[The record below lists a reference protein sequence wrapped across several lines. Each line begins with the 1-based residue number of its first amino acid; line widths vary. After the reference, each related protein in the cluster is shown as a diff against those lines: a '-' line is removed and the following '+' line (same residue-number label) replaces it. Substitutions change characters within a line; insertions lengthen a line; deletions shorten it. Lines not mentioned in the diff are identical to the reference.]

1 MTIDLAHSP
10 ELSGIG
16 GLLLFGKSPLAA
28 FAGAQR
34 LHGDVVEFQQL
45 RKRYVLFF
53 APDAIESVVH
63 AKTGLVKDFFTKD
76 LGLLLG
82 EGLLTAEGEVWKKK
96 RKLVAS
102 AFQPHGLSA
111 HAKTFVECTDTAIR
125 AMRDGEDRDVYQD
138 SMHLTLDIVTR
149 ALFGAEL
156 SRFEEVERALAQV
169 QREYQLLWQTLR
181 ALLPRWIPLAPVRR
195 IKKAR
200 ALLDEILLEV
210 IARKRAEPGTDLLS
224 HLIGLRGDDGE
235 HMTDAELLE
244 ETMTLFLAGHETTA
258 LALTYTLYLLAAHP
272 DIYAKLLSEVDSVLA
287 GRAPTAKDAEQMPFT
302 SAVVRESMRLYPP
315 AWTMARL
322 ADQPTVVAGV
332 ALEPGDQAIVCQWV
346 VQRDPR
352 WFREPDVFRPER
364 WLGDECKNVPR
375 FAYFPFGGGPR
386 VCIGQ
391 HFALLEMLV
400 VVARMSQSFTF
411 ELENKSPPKLMPV
424 ITLRPKGKVMLR
436 VRRRPA
442 PQAAG
447 RAAE

>member
-1 MTIDLAHSP
+1 
-10 ELSGIG
+10 
-16 GLLLFGKSPLAA
+16 
-28 FAGAQR
+28 
-34 LHGDVVEFQQL
+34 
-45 RKRYVLFF
+45 
-53 APDAIESVVH
+53 
-63 AKTGLVKDFFTKD
+63 
-76 LGLLLG
+76 
-82 EGLLTAEGEVWKKK
+82 
-96 RKLVAS
+96 
-102 AFQPHGLSA
+102 
-111 HAKTFVECTDTAIR
+111 
-125 AMRDGEDRDVYQD
+125 MRDGEDRDVYQD

-156 SRFEEVERALAQV
+156 SRFVEVENALAQV

-210 IARKRAEPGTDLLS
+210 IHRKRAEPGTDLLS
-224 HLIGLRGDDGE
+224 HLITLRGDDGE
-235 HMTDAELLE
+235 GMTDAELLE

-272 DIYAKLLSEVDSVLA
+272 DIYEKLLAEVDSVLA
-287 GRAPTAKDAEQMPFT
+287 GRAPTAKDAEHMPFT

-322 ADQPTVVAGV
+322 ADQPMVVAGV
-332 ALEPGDQAIVCQWV
+332 ALEPGDQAITCQWV

-352 WFREPDVFRPER
+352 WFREPDVFRPQR
-364 WLGDECKNVPR
+364 WLTDECKSVPR

-442 PQAAG
+442 PEARAG